1 MAGPVF
7 DQVLIGGRWVP
18 AAGGTYPVVNPATEE
33 NAGHAPACSV
43 AQVEAAARAARDA
56 FERGPWRTMSGGER
70 AALLRIAAE
79 RFQGEMDGL
88 VELTIAETGAVR
100 AVAEAQQVRA
110 VAGRLLRAAELA
122 TAPLEQGLPPR
133 ETGRA
138 LAAGV
143 VVREPVGVVACITPF
158 NFPMTNCAGKI
169 GPALACGNTVV
180 VKPSP
185 IDPLGV
191 AELCRIVDAVLPPG
205 VVNFVN
211 GEGAEIGEALVRS
224 PDVDMISFTGSTAVG
239 RRIKEAAAGGM
250 KRTVLELGGKS
261 ANIIFAD
268 CDVDRAFAS
277 AMSVWTFHSG
287 QICIAG
293 TRVLVEEPIYET
305 VTRRL
310 AEAGPTLRIGDPHE
324 PGVVVGPLVSAAQR
338 ERVERYI
345 ELGREEGATL
355 ACGGRRPP
363 HLRRGY
369 YVEPTLF
376 TGARNDMTIAREEIF
391 GPVITAIPFRDEA
404 EAIALANDSDYG
416 LYGYV
421 WTGDAERGLRV
432 ARAVRTG
439 TMQINGSAPN
449 PDAPFGGY
457 KLSGVGRVGG
467 RWALGAYSELKYIG
481 WTT

>member
-43 AQVEAAARAARDA
+43 AQAEAAASAARDA

-70 AALLRIAAE
+70 AALLRTAAE

-143 VVREPVGVVACITPF
+143 VVREPIGVVACISPF

-185 IDPLGV
+185 SDPLGV

-205 VVNFVN
+205 VVNFVC
-211 GEGAEIGEALVRS
+211 GSGPTIGEALTLA
-224 PDVDMISFTGSTAVG
+224 PEVDMISFTGSSAVG
-239 RRIKEAAAGGM
+239 RAIQSAVGHQM
-250 KRTVLELGGKS
+250 KRTLQELGGKS
-261 ANIIFAD
+261 ASIVFGDAD
-268 CDVDRAFAS
+268 PTRALAG
-277 AMSVWTFHSG
+277 AMSVWTFHAG
-287 QICIAG
+287 QICTAP
-293 TRVLVEEPIYET
+293 TRLLVEQSIYDAFT
-305 VTRRL
+305 QRL
-310 AEAGPTLRIGDPHE
+310 AAAAGSVTIGDPRDA
-324 PGVVVGPLVSAAQR
+324 GVVMGPLVSAAQR
-338 ERVERYI
+338 ERVERYVAQ
-345 ELGREEGATL
+345 GVAEGATL

-363 HLRRGY
+363 HLPRGY

-376 TGARNDMTIAREEIF
+376 TAARNDMVAARAEVF
-391 GPVITAIPFRDEA
+391 GPVITAIPFRHEEA
-404 EAIALANDSDYG
+404 AIALANDSEFG

-421 WTGDAERGLRV
+421 WSGDTDRALRV
-432 ARAVRTG
+432 ARA
-439 TMQINGSAPN
+439 
-449 PDAPFGGY
+449 
-457 KLSGVGRVGG
+457 
-467 RWALGAYSELKYIG
+467 LGPA
-481 WTT
+481 